1 MIESNLNKFFHEQM
15 FKYLDNL
22 LYLDILLSFLI
33 FVSFYLLRKHISK
46 ILLNKMA
53 IFAEKIIKD
62 HDVLLKSIE
71 PPMNL
76 LPIFVGFFISIFV
89 LDYPDKY
96 TNLFSNINKT
106 LLTILIFSFIH
117 QLIIPIAFMIKVT
130 DKIISR
136 DLLSWLANALKIL
149 IIIIASSSVLE
160 LWGIK
165 IGPIIAGL
173 GLFGVAVA
181 LGAQDLFKNLIS
193 GILVLVEGRFKVGDV
208 IEVENVVDGVVEK
221 ISFRSTT
228 IRKFDKSLCTIPNFQ
243 FAENA
248 VINISKISN
257 RRINWII
264 GLEYR
269 SSVSQLKKVKDQ
281 IENYIRNDDDFVV
294 SAGTPVIVR
303 IDKFSASS
311 IDILV
316 RCYTGSK
323 DYQDWVNIKDKLA
336 LEIKKIVEEN
346 KTGFAFPSQSLY
358 LEKK

>member
-1 MIESNLNKFFHEQM
+1 MIESNLNKFFHEQI

-46 ILLNKMA
+46 ILLNKIA
-53 IFAEKIIKD
+53 IFAEKIFKD